1 MSDTSPAITDRS
13 LPADRSLP
21 LAGRTALVTGGS
33 RGIGLGIAA
42 LFAELGA
49 NVLIVSRREP
59 SLVAAVA
66 AITERA
72 EAGAVAHRAG
82 RADSPD
88 DADASVAYAIERFG
102 RLDILV
108 NNAATNPYF
117 GPLVGITR
125 GQADKTTGVNLWGP
139 LMWIQAAWDQHLR
152 DHGGAV
158 LNISSTSG
166 IATDTNLGWYG
177 ASKAGLIHL
186 TRQLAMELAPAVRVN
201 AICPGLVKTDMSR
214 ALWEDGE
221 DDVAA
226 TMPLG
231 RLGTPRD
238 IAEAAAFLCSDA
250 ASWVTGQTLTVD
262 GGYLVR
268 PSA

>member
-1 MSDTSPAITDRS
+1 VNTVEDRS
-13 LPADRSLP
+13 AP
-21 LAGRTALVTGGS
+21 LSGRTALVTGGS
-33 RGIGLGIAA
+33 RGIGLGISR

-59 SLVAAVA
+59 SLAEAART
-66 AITERA
+66 ITEA
-72 EAGAVAHRAG
+72 GIDPGAVACRVG
-82 RADSPD
+82 KADSEE
-88 DADASVAYAIERFG
+88 DADASVAFAIERFG

-117 GPLVGITR
+117 GPLTGVGR
-125 GQADKTTGVNLWGP
+125 SQADKTLGVNLWGP
-139 LMWIQAAWDQHLR
+139 LRWIQAAWEQYLR

-166 IATDTNLGWYG
+166 TAMDPGLGWYG
-177 ASKAGLIHL
+177 TSKAGLIHL

-201 AICPGLVKTDMSR
+201 AISPGLVKTDMSR
-214 ALWEDGE
+214 ALWENGE
-221 DDVAA
+221 DEIAA
-226 TMPLG
+226 TMPLA

-250 ASWVTGQTLTVD
+250 AAWVTGQTLAVD

-268 PSA
+268 PSS